1 MRDFYEIYR
10 HAILVTLWTGCFL
23 AFYRMG
29 RIRLLQKLL
38 QRTKSSVDE
47 AARKRLL
54 LSRSKLTRLEKE
66 EGFWFFL
73 ERQLCYGG
81 LLRRFPFLGAES
93 FVLLTILAGAGCF
106 LAGTAMGGLMTGLL
120 GVVLLLLAEWGVI
133 TLGKALE
140 MRAVNE
146 NLMKLLDFLGNYS
159 VTAGDVVAVFSQIS
173 KFMDEP
179 LRSALERCCVEA
191 QTTGDVGMALLSMA
205 ERIEHPQFK
214 ELVRN
219 IEVSSRYSADFSV
232 LVQFSR
238 RSMRDYLKSVRERK
252 SLLREAGINMTL
264 LLGMSVFALITVNG
278 LLETSVWSILFT
290 SIPGRVALGIVGGI
304 AFLFLMQAYRL
315 GS

>member
-1 MRDFYEIYR
+1 MI
-10 HAILVTLWTGCFL
+10 
-23 AFYRMG
+23 
-29 RIRLLQKLL
+29 
-38 QRTKSSVDE
+38 SVF
-47 AARKRLL
+47 
-54 LSRSKLTRLEKE
+54 
-66 EGFWFFL
+66 G
-73 ERQLCYGG
+73 
-81 LLRRFPFLGAES
+81 
-93 FVLLTILAGAGCF
+93 
-106 LAGTAMGGLMTGLL
+106 
-120 GVVLLLLAEWGVI
+120 
-133 TLGKALE
+133 
-140 MRAVNE
+140 
-146 NLMKLLDFLGNYS
+146 
-159 VTAGDVVAVFSQIS
+159 QIS

-179 LRSALERCCVEA
+179 LQSALEQCCVEA

-238 RSMRDYLKSVRERK
+238 RSMREYLKSVRERK

-264 LLGMSVFALITVNG
+264 LLGMSVFALVTVNG

-315 GS
+315 ES